1 MNKKITTYFLRM
13 IRNKWE
19 NKRLYYTYDEDNYY
33 ICDGYFLRAVP
44 KDKMELNINLF
55 QNKKQG
61 LDSVLEETKDTGYKE
76 GKIKYYV
83 PDKNNKG
90 IFHIRI
96 ENEETHAYISSE
108 YLKLFDDATKF
119 KIISSIKAVIC
130 FKEEK
135 GQDVFLGLIL
145 PIRMDREV

>member
-1 MNKKITTYFLRM
+1 M
-13 IRNKWE
+13 IRDKYAK
-19 NKRLYYTYDEDNYY
+19 KRVFYTYDDENYY

-44 KDKMELNINLF
+44 KEEMELNINLF
-55 QNKKQG
+55 QDKKNG
-61 LDSVLEETKDTGYKE
+61 LDSVLEEAKDTGYKE

-108 YLKLFDDATKF
+108 YYKLFDDTTKF
-119 KIISSIKAVIC
+119 KIISELKAVTC

-135 GQDVFLGLIL
+135 GKEIFLGLIL
-145 PIRMDREV
+145 PIRMDKEA

>member
-19 NKRLYYTYDEDNYY
+19 NKRLFYTYDNDNYY
-33 ICDGYFLRAVP
+33 ICNGYFLRAVP
-44 KDKMELNINLF
+44 KDKIELNINLF
-55 QNKKQG
+55 QNKKQA
-61 LDSVLEETKDTGYKE
+61 LDSVLEEAEDIEYKE

-83 PDKNNKG
+83 PDKNNTG

-96 ENEETHAYISSE
+96 ENEKTHAYISSE
-108 YLKLFDDATKF
+108 YYKLFDDTTKF
-119 KIISSIKAVIC
+119 KIISSLKAVSC

-135 GQDVFLGLIL
+135 GKEIFLGLIL
-145 PIRMDREV
+145 PIRMDGDN